1 MVWGNKMEQIKVTD
15 DLLKEILPKVSDEL
29 VKEWES
35 EEIKQHTFSKRFN
48 RKMKALIWRHKNKQL
63 FRELCTVG
71 KVAAALVLV
80 VGICF
85 FGNTMVA
92 RANLDILFKKIEVA
106 LEDASM
112 YVYDEKTD
120 MYYYTMYE
128 PGYVPEG
135 YEEVNRVVDE
145 DIVLIQYIS
154 DKRELIQ
161 WNQLIV
167 ETGMVFGD
175 DAEYNDVIE
184 KKYAGDNMAICI
196 YERGN
201 KRLSLVLGKNKFY
214 TNSMMRKGKFLLIR
228 DTITDDHEDQGDVF
242 KYAESASF
250 TSSINRKSK
259 LNLNEETPI
268 DEKLMRDIEQFKSPY
283 ERMAEYEEHLSRTQ
297 VKNKIQEE
305 PSEEN

>member
-35 EEIKQHTFSKRFN
+35 QEIEKHTFSKRFN

-63 FRELCTVG
+63 LRDLCTVG

-128 PGYVPEG
+128 PEYVPEG
-135 YEEVNRVVDE
+135 YEEVSRMVDE
-145 DIVLIQYIS
+145 NLSYIEFKNQHD
-154 DKRELIQ
+154 DKIY
-161 WNQLIV
+161 WNQIIV

-175 DAEYNDVIE
+175 DAEFNDVIE
-184 KKYAGDNMAICI
+184 REYAGDNIRIHI
-196 YERGN
+196 YESGV
-201 KRLSLVLGKNKFY
+201 KRLYYELGNCVFTLSADNISAEEMYEMIKE
-214 TNSMMRKGKFLLIR
+214 MREI
-228 DTITDDHEDQGDVF
+228 
-242 KYAESASF
+242 
-250 TSSINRKSK
+250 
-259 LNLNEETPI
+259 
-268 DEKLMRDIEQFKSPY
+268 EK
-283 ERMAEYEEHLSRTQ
+283 
-297 VKNKIQEE
+297 
-305 PSEEN
+305 

>member
-1 MVWGNKMEQIKVTD
+1 MEQIKVTD

-35 EEIKQHTFSKRFN
+35 QEIEKHTFSKRFN

-63 FRELCTVG
+63 LRDLCTVG

-128 PGYVPEG
+128 PEYVPEG
-135 YEEVNRVVDE
+135 YEEVSRMVDE
-145 DIVLIQYIS
+145 NLSYIEFKNQHD
-154 DKRELIQ
+154 DKIY
-161 WNQLIV
+161 WNQIIV

-175 DAEYNDVIE
+175 DAEFNDVIE
-184 KKYAGDNMAICI
+184 REYAGDNIRIHI
-196 YERGN
+196 YESGV
-201 KRLSLVLGKNKFY
+201 KRLYYELGNCVFTLSADNISAEEMYEMIKE
-214 TNSMMRKGKFLLIR
+214 MREI
-228 DTITDDHEDQGDVF
+228 
-242 KYAESASF
+242 
-250 TSSINRKSK
+250 
-259 LNLNEETPI
+259 
-268 DEKLMRDIEQFKSPY
+268 EK
-283 ERMAEYEEHLSRTQ
+283 
-297 VKNKIQEE
+297 
-305 PSEEN
+305 

>member
-35 EEIKQHTFSKRFN
+35 QEIEKHTFSKRFN

-63 FRELCTVG
+63 LRELCTVG

-128 PGYVPEG
+128 PEYVPEG
-135 YEEVNRVVDE
+135 YEENLRLE
-145 DIVLIQYIS
+145 DDKYLYIQYTNVEGNTIHW
-154 DKRELIQ
+154 K
-161 WNQLIV
+161 QLVV
-167 ETGMVFGD
+167 ETGMIFGD
-175 DAEYNDVIE
+175 DTEFNDVIE
-184 KKYAGDNMAICI
+184 KKYAGDNVTICI
-196 YERGN
+196 YESGI
-201 KRLSLVLGKNKFY
+201 KRLYYEVGNCVFVLDVDSISVEEMY
-214 TNSMMRKGKFLLIR
+214 EMIR
-228 DTITDDHEDQGDVF
+228 EMKEI
-242 KYAESASF
+242 
-250 TSSINRKSK
+250 
-259 LNLNEETPI
+259 
-268 DEKLMRDIEQFKSPY
+268 EK
-283 ERMAEYEEHLSRTQ
+283 
-297 VKNKIQEE
+297 
-305 PSEEN
+305 

>member
-1 MVWGNKMEQIKVTD
+1 MEQIKVTD

-85 FGNTMVA
+85 FGNKMVA

-106 LEDASM
+106 LEDAAM

-135 YEEVNRVVDE
+135 YEEVSRVVDE
-145 DIVLIQYIS
+145 GVVSIKYVS
-154 DKRELIQ
+154 NREELIQ
-161 WNQLIV
+161 WKQIII
-167 ETGMVFGD
+167 EAGMVFGD
-175 DAEYNDVIE
+175 DAEYEDIIE
-184 KKYAGDNMAICI
+184 KEYAGDNMTICI
-196 YERGN
+196 YESGI
-201 KRLSLVLGKNKFY
+201 KRLYYEVGNC
-214 TNSMMRKGKFLLIR
+214 
-228 DTITDDHEDQGDVF
+228 VF
-242 KYAESASF
+242 
-250 TSSINRKSK
+250 T
-259 LNLNEETPI
+259 LNVDNISVEEMYEMI
-268 DEKLMRDIEQFKSPY
+268 KEMKEIEK
-283 ERMAEYEEHLSRTQ
+283 
-297 VKNKIQEE
+297 
-305 PSEEN
+305 